1 MMPALAPRKR
11 TPDGTWWTYM
21 DRIGASHVAVGP
33 CIQPPARPMD
43 LIVELD
49 AFVARWPER
58 LEKAFE
64 TAEWRVYRILREM
77 GAER

>member
-1 MMPALAPRKR
+1 
-11 TPDGTWWTYM
+11 
-21 DRIGASHVAVGP
+21 
-33 CIQPPARPMD
+33 MD

-64 TAEWRVYRILREM
+64 TDEWQVYRVVREK
-77 GAER
+77 GGGR